1 VSIDGA
7 TASRHA
13 LERMSS
19 LAAAAY
25 PNEGC
30 GVLIGSVADAQVTIV
45 DATSARNLNTDRAR
59 DRYDLDPA
67 DFIRADRDARE
78 RGLDVVGFWHSHPDH
93 PARPSQTDTER
104 AWIDYVYIICATAG
118 DGTRDVNAF
127 TLSGEG
133 GPFVAVPLHV
143 DESASDLRS

>member
-1 VSIDGA
+1 MSVIRA

-13 LERMSS
+13 LTRVRT
-19 LAAAAY
+19 LAGAAY

-30 GVLIGSVADAQVTIV
+30 GILIGSIGDAHATIV

-67 DFIRADRDARE
+67 DFVRADRDARE

-104 AWIDYVYIICATAG
+104 AWIDYVYIICSTG
-118 DGTRDVNAF
+118 SEGTRDVNAF
-127 TLSGEG
+127 TLSADG
-133 GPFVAVPLHV
+133 GPFVAISL
-143 DESASDLRS
+143 DADDSASDRRT

>member
-1 VSIDGA
+1 M
-7 TASRHA
+7 R
-13 LERMSS
+13 S

-30 GVLIGSVADAQVTIV
+30 GVLIGSFGDAHVRIV

-78 RGLDVVGFWHSHPDH
+78 HGLDVVGFWHSHPDH

-104 AWIDYVYIICATAG
+104 AWVDYVYIICATVTEGA
-118 DGTRDVNAF
+118 RDVNAF
-127 TLSGEG
+127 ALSGED
-133 GPFVAVPLHV
+133 GPFVAVPLDV
-143 DESASDLRS
+143 EASDSDMRS